1 MNEKIQNYLN
11 NRKKEI
17 ALEHEKEKHQ
27 LLEKLKLGERVY
39 SDSPIQTLEY
49 PLFDNGMD
57 SKQKAYKIDSAQ
69 DLTEEEYNE
78 LLKHVPD
85 NIKPT
90 KYTLTG
96 ISLWYYFSIILM
108 IAGIIGGIILAS
120 DRHDQ
125 VVAGVSLI
133 ISSVIFFSQ
142 IILLARIEYNT
153 RKK

>member
-1 MNEKIQNYLN
+1 
-11 NRKKEI
+11 
-17 ALEHEKEKHQ
+17 
-27 LLEKLKLGERVY
+27 
-39 SDSPIQTLEY
+39 
-49 PLFDNGMD
+49 
-57 SKQKAYKIDSAQ
+57 
-69 DLTEEEYNE
+69 
-78 LLKHVPD
+78 
-85 NIKPT
+85 
-90 KYTLTG
+90 
-96 ISLWYYFSIILM
+96 M